1 MRIANHHLRAYRKL
15 AGMSQEAL
23 ADRVEK
29 CTTTIWRY
37 ENGVSGMPQ
46 AVLQR
51 IAKVLNTTPGA
62 ILDYSPMHQM
72 YQK

>member
-1 MRIANHHLRAYRKL
+1 MTIPHHHLRAYRKL
-15 AGMSQEAL
+15 AGLSQEAL
-23 ADRVEK
+23 ADRIEK
-29 CTTTIWRY
+29 CTSTIWRY

-62 ILDYSPMHQM
+62 ILDTHPLH
-72 YQK
+72 

>member
-1 MRIANHHLRAYRKL
+1 MIPNHHLRAYRKR
-15 AGMSQEAL
+15 AGFSQEGL
-23 ADRVEK
+23 ADRIER

-46 AVLQR
+46 GVLER

-62 ILDYSPMHQM
+62 ILDHLPLHQM